1 MDISYILLLLFA
13 AVCVFFLV
21 CIGYL
26 LIYKKHINK
35 VLIEP
40 DKKHIKLVPPYKVL
54 LVLIIVFAIVVT
66 SFAVTLIPNT
76 EHLSTVND
84 IEEDVRS
91 FQKIS
96 DDWNI
101 EIAMNERIAAVIAYD
116 NQESEHTFSIYEN
129 KDSTKTNYVFR
140 YGGKSTSIERGIR
153 VFRFEGT
160 TALISMNI
168 LHIAAIECHDGER
181 YEVDPNTPFVLVIPS
196 GGFDVSDE
204 NGNLIDIPQAGWYE
218 LTEPQYTL
226 EVLC

>member
-129 KDSTKTNYVFR
+129 KGSTKTNYVFR

-168 LHIAAIECHDGER
+168 LHIAAVECHDGER
-181 YEVDPNTPFVLVIPS
+181 YEIDPNNPFVLVIPS
-196 GGFDVSDE
+196 GGFDVYDE
-204 NGNLIDIPQAGWYE
+204 NGKLIDITQADWYE
-218 LTEPQYTL
+218 LTEPQ
-226 EVLC
+226 

>member
-1 MDISYILLLLFA
+1 M
-13 AVCVFFLV
+13 
-21 CIGYL
+21 

-153 VFRFEGT
+153 VFKFEGT
-160 TALISMNI
+160 TTLISMNI
-168 LHIAAIECHDGER
+168 LHIAAVECHDGER
-181 YEVDPNTPFVLVIPS
+181 YEIDPNNPFVLVIPS
-196 GGFDVSDE
+196 GGFDVYDE
-204 NGNLIDIPQAGWYE
+204 NGKLIDITQADWYE
-218 LTEPQYTL
+218 LTEPQ
-226 EVLC
+226 

>member
-129 KDSTKTNYVFR
+129 KGSTKTNYVFR

-168 LHIAAIECHDGER
+168 LHIAAVECHDGER
-181 YEVDPNTPFVLVIPS
+181 YEIDPNNPFVLVIPS
-196 GGFDVSDE
+196 GGFDVYDE
-204 NGNLIDIPQAGWYE
+204 NGKLIDITQSDWYE
-218 LTEPQYTL
+218 LTDLQ
-226 EVLC
+226 

>member
-129 KDSTKTNYVFR
+129 KGSTKTNYVFR

-196 GGFDVSDE
+196 GGFDVYDE
-204 NGNLIDIPQAGWYE
+204 NGKLIDITPADWYE
-218 LTEPQYTL
+218 LTEPQ
-226 EVLC
+226 

>member
-101 EIAMNERIAAVIAYD
+101 DIAMNERIAAVIAYD

-129 KDSTKTNYVFR
+129 KGSTKTNYVFR

-196 GGFDVSDE
+196 GGFDVYDE
-204 NGNLIDIPQAGWYE
+204 NGNLIDITQVGWYE
-218 LTEPQYTL
+218 LTEPQ
-226 EVLC
+226 

>member
-101 EIAMNERIAAVIAYD
+101 EIAMNVRIAAVIAYD

-129 KDSTKTNYVFR
+129 KGSTKTNYVFR

-153 VFRFEGT
+153 VFKFEGT

-168 LHIAAIECHDGER
+168 LHIAAVECHDGER
-181 YEVDPNTPFVLVIPS
+181 YEIDPNNPFVLVIPS
-196 GGFDVSDE
+196 GGFDVYDE
-204 NGNLIDIPQAGWYE
+204 NGKLIDITQADWYE
-218 LTEPQYTL
+218 LTEPQ
-226 EVLC
+226 

>member
-54 LVLIIVFAIVVT
+54 LVLIIVFAIVGT
-66 SFAVTLIPNT
+66 SFAVTIIPNT

-129 KDSTKTNYVFR
+129 KGSTKTNYVFR

-153 VFRFEGT
+153 VFKFEGT

-168 LHIAAIECHDGER
+168 LHIAAVECHDGER

-196 GGFDVSDE
+196 GGFDVYDE
-204 NGNLIDIPQAGWYE
+204 NGNLIDITQAGWYE
-218 LTEPQYTL
+218 LTEPQ
-226 EVLC
+226 

>member
-153 VFRFEGT
+153 VFKFEGT

-168 LHIAAIECHDGER
+168 LHIAAVECHDGER
-181 YEVDPNTPFVLVIPS
+181 YEIDPNNPFVLVIPS
-196 GGFDVSDE
+196 GGFDVYDE
-204 NGNLIDIPQAGWYE
+204 NGKLIDITQAGWYE
-218 LTEPQYTL
+218 LTEPQ
-226 EVLC
+226 

>member
-101 EIAMNERIAAVIAYD
+101 EIAMNDRIAAVIAYD

-129 KDSTKTNYVFR
+129 KGNTKTNYVFR

-168 LHIAAIECHDGER
+168 LHIAAVECHDGER
-181 YEVDPNTPFVLVIPS
+181 YEIDPNNPFVLVIPS
-196 GGFDVSDE
+196 GGFDVYDE
-204 NGNLIDIPQAGWYE
+204 NGKLIDITQADWYE
-218 LTEPQYTL
+218 LTEPQ
-226 EVLC
+226 

>member
-91 FQKIS
+91 FHKIS

-129 KDSTKTNYVFR
+129 KGSTKTNYVFR

-153 VFRFEGT
+153 VFKFEGT

-168 LHIAAIECHDGER
+168 LHIAAVECHDGER
-181 YEVDPNTPFVLVIPS
+181 YEIDPNNPFVLVIPS
-196 GGFDVSDE
+196 GGFDVYDE
-204 NGNLIDIPQAGWYE
+204 NGKLIDITQADWYE
-218 LTEPQYTL
+218 LTEPQ
-226 EVLC
+226 

>member
-129 KDSTKTNYVFR
+129 KGNTKTNYVFR

-153 VFRFEGT
+153 VFKFEGT

-168 LHIAAIECHDGER
+168 LHIAAVECHDGER
-181 YEVDPNTPFVLVIPS
+181 YEIDPNNPFVLVIPS
-196 GGFDVSDE
+196 GGFDVYDE
-204 NGNLIDIPQAGWYE
+204 NGKLIDITQADWYE
-218 LTEPQYTL
+218 LTEPQ
-226 EVLC
+226 

>member
-129 KDSTKTNYVFR
+129 KGSTKTNYVFR

-153 VFRFEGT
+153 VFKFEGT

-168 LHIAAIECHDGER
+168 LHIAAVECHDGER
-181 YEVDPNTPFVLVIPS
+181 YEIDPNNPFVLVIPS
-196 GGFDVSDE
+196 GGFDVYDE
-204 NGNLIDIPQAGWYE
+204 NGDLIDITQAGWYE
-218 LTEPQYTL
+218 LTEPQ
-226 EVLC
+226 

>member
-129 KDSTKTNYVFR
+129 KGSTKTNYVFR

-153 VFRFEGT
+153 VFKFEGT

-168 LHIAAIECHDGER
+168 LHIAAVECHDGER
-181 YEVDPNTPFVLVIPS
+181 YEIDPNNPFVLVIPS
-196 GGFDVSDE
+196 GGFDVYDE
-204 NGNLIDIPQAGWYE
+204 NGKLIDITQADWYE
-218 LTEPQYTL
+218 LTDPQ
-226 EVLC
+226 

>member
-153 VFRFEGT
+153 VFKFEGT
-160 TALISMNI
+160 TTLISMNI
-168 LHIAAIECHDGER
+168 LHIAAVECHDGER
-181 YEVDPNTPFVLVIPS
+181 YEIDPNNPFVLVIPS
-196 GGFDVSDE
+196 GGFDVYDE
-204 NGNLIDIPQAGWYE
+204 NGKLIDITQADWYE
-218 LTEPQYTL
+218 LTEPQ
-226 EVLC
+226 

>member
-129 KDSTKTNYVFR
+129 KGSTKTNYVFR

-153 VFRFEGT
+153 VFKFEGT
-160 TALISMNI
+160 TALISMNT
-168 LHIAAIECHDGER
+168 LRIAAIECHDGDR
-181 YEVDPNTPFVLVIPS
+181 YELDPNTPFVLVIPS
-196 GGFDVSDE
+196 GGFDVYDE
-204 NGNLIDIPQAGWYE
+204 NGKLIDITQAGWYE
-218 LTEPQYTL
+218 LTEPQ
-226 EVLC
+226 

>member
-76 EHLSTVND
+76 EHHSTVDD

-129 KDSTKTNYVFR
+129 KGSTKTNYVFR

-153 VFRFEGT
+153 VFKFEGT

-168 LHIAAIECHDGER
+168 LHIAAVECHDGER
-181 YEVDPNTPFVLVIPS
+181 YEIDPNNPFVLVIPS
-196 GGFDVSDE
+196 GGFDVYDE
-204 NGNLIDIPQAGWYE
+204 NGKLIDITQADWYE
-218 LTEPQYTL
+218 LTEPQ
-226 EVLC
+226 

>member
-129 KDSTKTNYVFR
+129 KGSTKTNYVFR

-181 YEVDPNTPFVLVIPS
+181 YEVDPNTPVVLVIPS
-196 GGFDVSDE
+196 GGFDVYGE
-204 NGNLIDIPQAGWYE
+204 HGNLIDITQAGWYE
-218 LTEPQYTL
+218 LTEPQ
-226 EVLC
+226 

>member
-129 KDSTKTNYVFR
+129 KGSTKTNYVFR

-196 GGFDVSDE
+196 GGFDVYDE
-204 NGNLIDIPQAGWYE
+204 NGKLFFTRA
-218 LTEPQYTL
+218 
-226 EVLC
+226 

>member
-196 GGFDVSDE
+196 GGFDVYDE
-204 NGNLIDIPQAGWYE
+204 NGNLIDITQAGWYE
-218 LTEPQYTL
+218 LTEPQ
-226 EVLC
+226 

>member
-1 MDISYILLLLFA
+1 MDISYILSLLFA

-129 KDSTKTNYVFR
+129 KGSTKTNYVFR

-160 TALISMNI
+160 TTLISMNI

-196 GGFDVSDE
+196 GGFDVYDE
-204 NGNLIDIPQAGWYE
+204 NGNLIDITQAGWYE
-218 LTEPQYTL
+218 LTEPQ
-226 EVLC
+226 

>member
-153 VFRFEGT
+153 VFKFEGA

-168 LHIAAIECHDGER
+168 LHIATIECHDGAR
-181 YEVDPNTPFVLVIPS
+181 YEIDPDAPFVLIIPS
-196 GGFDVSDE
+196 GGFDIYDE
-204 NGNLIDIPQAGWYE
+204 NENLIDITQSDWYE
-218 LTEPQYTL
+218 LTELQ
-226 EVLC
+226 

>member
-54 LVLIIVFAIVVT
+54 LVLIIVFAIVGT
-66 SFAVTLIPNT
+66 SFAVTIIPNT

-101 EIAMNERIAAVIAYD
+101 EIAMNDRIAAVIAYD

-129 KDSTKTNYVFR
+129 KGNTKTNYVFR

-168 LHIAAIECHDGER
+168 LHIAAIECHYGER

-196 GGFDVSDE
+196 GGFDVYDE
-204 NGNLIDIPQAGWYE
+204 NGNLIDITQAGWYE
-218 LTEPQYTL
+218 LTEPQ
-226 EVLC
+226 

>member
-129 KDSTKTNYVFR
+129 KGSTKTNYVFR
-140 YGGKSTSIERGIR
+140 YGGKSTSIETWYTGIQ
-153 VFRFEGT
+153 
-160 TALISMNI
+160 I
-168 LHIAAIECHDGER
+168 
-181 YEVDPNTPFVLVIPS
+181 
-196 GGFDVSDE
+196 
-204 NGNLIDIPQAGWYE
+204 
-218 LTEPQYTL
+218 
-226 EVLC
+226 

>member
-129 KDSTKTNYVFR
+129 KDGTKTNYVFR

-153 VFRFEGT
+153 VFKFEGT

-168 LHIAAIECHDGER
+168 LHIAAVECHDGER
-181 YEVDPNTPFVLVIPS
+181 YEIDPNNPFVLVIPS
-196 GGFDVSDE
+196 GGFDVYDE
-204 NGNLIDIPQAGWYE
+204 NGKLIDITQADWYE
-218 LTEPQYTL
+218 LTEPQ
-226 EVLC
+226 

>member
-1 MDISYILLLLFA
+1 MDISYILSLLFA

-129 KDSTKTNYVFR
+129 KGSTKTNYVFR

-160 TALISMNI
+160 AALISMNI

-196 GGFDVSDE
+196 GGFDVYDE
-204 NGNLIDIPQAGWYE
+204 NGNLIDITQAGWYE
-218 LTEPQYTL
+218 LTEPQ
-226 EVLC
+226 

>member
-13 AVCVFFLV
+13 AICVFFLA

-129 KDSTKTNYVFR
+129 KGSTKTNYVFR

-153 VFRFEGT
+153 VFKFEGT

-168 LHIAAIECHDGER
+168 LHIAAVECHDGER
-181 YEVDPNTPFVLVIPS
+181 YEIDPNNPFVLVIPS
-196 GGFDVSDE
+196 GGFDVYDE
-204 NGNLIDIPQAGWYE
+204 NGKLIDITQADWYE
-218 LTEPQYTL
+218 LTEPQ
-226 EVLC
+226 

>member
-1 MDISYILLLLFA
+1 MDISYILSLLFA

-129 KDSTKTNYVFR
+129 KGSTKTNYVFR

-153 VFRFEGT
+153 VFKFEGT

-196 GGFDVSDE
+196 GGFDVYDE
-204 NGNLIDIPQAGWYE
+204 NGNLIDITQAGWYE
-218 LTEPQYTL
+218 LTEPQ
-226 EVLC
+226 

>member
-129 KDSTKTNYVFR
+129 KGSTKTNYVFR

-181 YEVDPNTPFVLVIPS
+181 YEIDPNTPFVLVIPS
-196 GGFDVSDE
+196 GGFDVYDE
-204 NGNLIDIPQAGWYE
+204 NGKLIDITQADWYE
-218 LTEPQYTL
+218 LTEPQ
-226 EVLC
+226 

>member
-35 VLIEP
+35 ALIEP

-129 KDSTKTNYVFR
+129 KGSTKTNYVFR

-153 VFRFEGT
+153 VFKFEGT

-168 LHIAAIECHDGER
+168 LHIAAVECHDGER
-181 YEVDPNTPFVLVIPS
+181 YEIDPNNPFVLVIPS
-196 GGFDVSDE
+196 GGFDVYDE
-204 NGNLIDIPQAGWYE
+204 NGKLIDITQADWYE
-218 LTEPQYTL
+218 LTEPQ
-226 EVLC
+226 

>member
-153 VFRFEGT
+153 VFKFEGT

-168 LHIAAIECHDGER
+168 LHIAAVECHDGER
-181 YEVDPNTPFVLVIPS
+181 YEIDPNNPFVLVIPS
-196 GGFDVSDE
+196 GGFDVYDE
-204 NGNLIDIPQAGWYE
+204 NGNLIDITQASWYE
-218 LTEPQYTL
+218 LTEPQ
-226 EVLC
+226 

>member
-153 VFRFEGT
+153 VFKFEGT

-181 YEVDPNTPFVLVIPS
+181 YEIDPNTPFVLVIPS
-196 GGFDVSDE
+196 GGFDVYDE
-204 NGNLIDIPQAGWYE
+204 NGNLIDITQAGWYE
-218 LTEPQYTL
+218 LTEPQ
-226 EVLC
+226 

>member
-153 VFRFEGT
+153 VFKFEGT

-196 GGFDVSDE
+196 GGFDVYDE
-204 NGNLIDIPQAGWYE
+204 NGNLIDITQAGWYE
-218 LTEPQYTL
+218 LTEPQ
-226 EVLC
+226 

>member
-129 KDSTKTNYVFR
+129 KGSTKTNYVFR

-196 GGFDVSDE
+196 GGFDVYDE
-204 NGNLIDIPQAGWYE
+204 NGKLIDITQADWYE
-218 LTEPQYTL
+218 LTEPQ
-226 EVLC
+226 

>member
-66 SFAVTLIPNT
+66 SFAVTLISNT

-129 KDSTKTNYVFR
+129 KGSTKTNYVFR

-153 VFRFEGT
+153 VFKFEGT

-168 LHIAAIECHDGER
+168 LHIAAVECHDGER
-181 YEVDPNTPFVLVIPS
+181 YEIDPNNPFVLVIPS
-196 GGFDVSDE
+196 GGFDVYDE
-204 NGNLIDIPQAGWYE
+204 NGKLIDITQADWYE
-218 LTEPQYTL
+218 LTEPQ
-226 EVLC
+226 